1 MKSRGHKKTS
11 APASTE
17 VLGNVNHSRKNVM
30 EQHTEVNEKLN
41 DCAQKLPVTVEH
53 WFAACNPDRT
63 PILAVR
69 AGISTTDALSEA
81 SCILTEIKELLSHTA
96 MQDINLG
103 PAQLWLL
110 FRNVEMAKAVVDS
123 AHEGLERAA

>member
-1 MKSRGHKKTS
+1 MRV
-11 APASTE
+11 AEALE
-17 VLGNVNHSRKNVM
+17 NVNISKDIHMNK
-30 EQHTEVNEKLN
+30 HTEVNEKLN
-41 DCAQKLPVTVEH
+41 VGAQKLPVTVEH
-53 WFAACNPDRT
+53 WFAACNPDRM

-123 AHEGLERAA
+123 AHEGLERVA